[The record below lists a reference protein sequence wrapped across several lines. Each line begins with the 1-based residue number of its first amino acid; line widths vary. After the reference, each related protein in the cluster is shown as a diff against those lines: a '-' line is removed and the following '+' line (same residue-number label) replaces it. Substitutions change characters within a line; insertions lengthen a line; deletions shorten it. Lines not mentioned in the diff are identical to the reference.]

1 MEPNTKNFPKR
12 NRIISGI
19 ASSILVVEAEYR
31 SGSTITAKYA
41 KEQSKKVYAIPSN
54 IDSSQGIGTNKLIRD
69 GAILITKPSQIKKDF
84 LKKSIQK
91 EEQGTHLNL
100 ELKIPEEY
108 ISIYKILEKGPMHIN
123 EIAKIEKKSMQELN
137 SVMTMME
144 IEGYITRL
152 DYNLYKRKE

>member
-31 SGSTITAKYA
+31 SGSTITANYA

-84 LKKSIQK
+84 FQKSIQK
-91 EEQGTHLNL
+91 EEKGTHLNL
-100 ELKIPEEY
+100 DLKVPKEY

-144 IEGYITRL
+144 IEGYITRMAS
-152 DYNLYKRKE
+152 NLYKRRE